1 MRAGDVRYFDYNEDG
16 DITDADRC
24 ECRKSYSDFYGG
36 ITSNFS
42 YKGFDLS
49 LFGQFSV
56 GGKVMAAWRGV
67 NGSEGTDHLGL
78 ALSNVKVGDRGESV
92 EQFFNISKEVANGY
106 WRGEG
111 TSNSI
116 PRPVRIGVHTGYDYD
131 YNVQTSTRY
140 LEDASL
146 LQTENSHI
154 RIYLAGI
161 HHEENSC
168 ELSEILRF
176 RQTTCWLLQNIRVT
190 ILKLLSR
197 QSGDS
202 NYGVDFGLQ
211 PVLRTFIFGLNLNF

>member
-1 MRAGDVRYFDYNEDG
+1 MNVGKA
-16 DITDADRC
+16 IP
-24 ECRKSYSDFYGG
+24 DFYGG

-67 NGSEGTDHLGL
+67 NGFEGTDHLGL

-140 LEDASL
+140 LEDASYFKL
-146 LQTENSHI
+146 KTVTLGYTLPESITKKIHVNS
-154 RIYLAGI
+154 
-161 HHEENSC
+161 
-168 ELSEILRF
+168 SESLRF
-176 RQTTCWLLQNIRVT
+176 RQTTC
-190 ILKLLSR
+190 
-197 QSGDS
+197 
-202 NYGVDFGLQ
+202 
-211 PVLRTFIFGLNLNF
+211 